1 MKKYLVSLTAI
12 LVLSAMASSCT
23 FAKTT
28 SASSPVK
35 IAIKKYKMRNYTGC
49 LQDCQAIVQRDPSNA
64 LAYYYMG
71 MAYAQAGMKD
81 AAVNS
86 YARVLALNPNP
97 RLLEYATTGKRCL
110 ETPDK
115 CHPSDTSQQDQS
127 ALDKFI
133 ASPTVDGLSSNVR
146 KGVQQRSLEAIK
158 NEINSDKEIDSYDL
172 KKLNQNDDN
181 VLKQD
186 KIANDNSAAP
196 KNAPQETS
204 QNAPTNDEIV
214 AALKVLKRAGL
225 ADNSQTAMNNPYA
238 QAANYQN
245 PEQAQLNMLM
255 GAEGKS
261 QNNDAMMNMLP
272 FMLAQNKNGNGNNN
286 YSPQMMQAVIM
297 NSMMSNMNFDMD
309 KDKDR

>member
-28 SASSPVK
+28 SASSSVK

-71 MAYAQAGMKD
+71 MSYAQAGMKD

-133 ASPTVDGLSSNVR
+133 ASPTVDGLSSTVR

-172 KKLNQNDDN
+172 KKLNQNDDQ

-186 KIANDNSAAP
+186 KIASDASAT
-196 KNAPQETS
+196 PQNT
-204 QNAPTNDEIV
+204 PTNDEIV
-214 AALKVLKRAGL
+214 AALKVLKKAGL
-225 ADNSQTAMNNPYA
+225 ADYSQAAVNNPYA

-255 GAEGKS
+255 GADGKS

-272 FMLAQNKNGNGNNN
+272 FMLAQNKNGNGN

-297 NSMMSNMNFDMD
+297 NSMMSNMNLDLD

>member
-12 LVLSAMASSCT
+12 LVLSAMASSCA
-23 FAKTT
+23 FAKAN

-71 MAYAQAGMKD
+71 MSYAQAGMKD

-86 YARVLALNPNP
+86 YTRVLALNPNP

-115 CHPSDTSQQDQS
+115 CHPSDANQQDQS

-133 ASPTVDGLSSNVR
+133 ASPTVDGLSSTVR
-146 KGVQQRSLEAIK
+146 KGVQQRSLDAIK

-172 KKLNQNDDN
+172 KKLNQNEDQAF
-181 VLKQD
+181 KSD
-186 KIANDNSAAP
+186 KIANDAP
-196 KNAPQETS
+196 QDIPQNAPNT
-204 QNAPTNDEIV
+204 PTNDEIV
-214 AALKVLKRAGL
+214 AALKVLKKAGL
-225 ADNSQTAMNNPYA
+225 ADYSQMPANNPYA
-238 QAANYQN
+238 QAENYQN
-245 PEQAQLNMLM
+245 QEQAQLNMLM
-255 GAEGKS
+255 GTDGKS
-261 QNNDAMMNMLP
+261 QNNDVMMNMLP
-272 FMLAQNKNGNGNNN
+272 FMLAQNKNGSANN

>member
-12 LVLSAMASSCT
+12 LVLSVAASSCT

-64 LAYYYMG
+64 LAYYYMA
-71 MAYAQAGMKD
+71 MSYAQAGMKD

-97 RLLEYATTGKRCL
+97 RLLEYATTGRRCI

-115 CHPSDTSQQDQS
+115 CHPADTSQQDQS

-133 ASPTVDGLSSNVR
+133 ASPTVDGLSSSVR

-172 KKLNQNDDN
+172 KKLNQNEEP
-181 VLKQD
+181 VLKSD
-186 KIANDNSAAP
+186 KIANDTSVSPQNSHE
-196 KNAPQETS
+196 Q
-204 QNAPTNDEIV
+204 APTNDEIV

-225 ADNSQTAMNNPYA
+225 ADYSQTAMSNPYA
-238 QAANYQN
+238 QAASYQN

-255 GAEGKS
+255 SADGKS

-272 FMLAQNKNGNGNNN
+272 FMLAQNKNANGNNN

-297 NSMMSNMNFDMD
+297 NSMMSNMNFDLD

>member
-71 MAYAQAGMKD
+71 MSYAQAGMKD

-97 RLLEYATTGKRCL
+97 RLLEYATTGRRCI

-115 CHPSDTSQQDQS
+115 CHPADTSQQDQS
-127 ALDKFI
+127 ALDRFI
-133 ASPTVDGLSSNVR
+133 ASPAVDGLSSSVR

-172 KKLNQNDDN
+172 KKLNQKEEPI
-181 VLKQD
+181 LKQD
-186 KIANDNSAAP
+186 KIANDSSV
-196 KNAPQETS
+196 APQ
-204 QNAPTNDEIV
+204 NDPHKAPTNDEIV

-225 ADNSQTAMNNPYA
+225 ADYSQAAVNNPYA

-272 FMLAQNKNGNGNNN
+272 FMLAQNKNGNGNN

-297 NSMMSNMNFDMD
+297 NSMMSNMNFDLD

>member
-1 MKKYLVSLTAI
+1 MKKYLVSLSAI
-12 LVLSAMASSCT
+12 LVLSAMASSCA

-28 SASSPVK
+28 STGSPVK
-35 IAIKKYKMRNYTGC
+35 IAISKYKRGNYTGC

-71 MAYAQAGMKD
+71 MSYAQAGMKD

-146 KGVQQRSLEAIK
+146 KNVQQRSLDAIK
-158 NEINSDKEIDSYDL
+158 NEINTDKEIDAYDL
-172 KKLNQNDDN
+172 KKLNQNEEP
-181 VLKQD
+181 VLKSD
-186 KIANDNSAAP
+186 KIANDTPS
-196 KNAPQETS
+196 
-204 QNAPTNDEIV
+204 NDEIV
-214 AALKVLKRAGL
+214 AALKVLKKAGL
-225 ADNSQTAMNNPYA
+225 ADYSQANVNNPYT
-238 QAANYQN
+238 QTANYQN

-255 GAEGKS
+255 SSDGKS

-272 FMLAQNKNGNGNNN
+272 FMLAQNKNGNGN

-297 NSMMSNMNFDMD
+297 NSMMSNMNFDMN
-309 KDKDR
+309 KDKDSY